1 MKRKMFLALLE
12 KFGDLGK
19 KSLKKVIFRDRVDA
33 EDDRLKFEIKN
44 VFFKRRKFMPSVMQN
59 VRKFVM
65 MLFL

>member
-33 EDDRLKFEIKN
+33 EDDRLKLEIKN
-44 VFFKRRKFMPSVMQN
+44 VFFQKKEIYAQCDAKRS
-59 VRKFVM
+59 
-65 MLFL
+65 

>member
-19 KSLKKVIFRDRVDA
+19 KSLKKVIFR
-33 EDDRLKFEIKN
+33 DRLKFEIKN